1 MACKHRKIGNF
12 KIIHNT
18 EGRLRVQSDKLF
30 SNPGKRICHR
40 FIEDIFGD
48 PGIQTIEINPFL
60 SNCLIHY
67 SDRKTNAKAI
77 LDRTFKN
84 GKNVKTD
91 GAFTFSSLY
100 RKHCP
105 ANNKVRFVRYDKIIH
120 NWEVVHELPG
130 RVRMKNPFILRKKE
144 YCLEIER
151 ALHGTVGA
159 EKFST
164 NPTTGSIL
172 VVYDKSTLNKEK
184 LINIIE
190 SSLSDFLQ
198 HNKKKLALRAKNRLN
213 LSNVSLVASGL
224 ATFFF
229 PAALPA
235 IALLVLYTAFPSI
248 KTAISSIGKGKIKVE
263 ILDAT
268 IVLSCLVVNEIA
280 AASLMVWILDVG
292 DEMLERTADKSRKL
306 LSKVLGE
313 KPRFAWL
320 VDGQQEIEV
329 PVEKLRIGDTVVV
342 SAGEQV
348 PVDGEVLHGDA
359 MVDQHILTGESAPVE
374 KGAGDKVFAST
385 VAIAGRIHVK
395 VLEVGKS
402 TTASKIENIIN
413 HSSSFKPKVQ
423 SIGERIA
430 NNMVLPTL
438 GLGGLGYLTGGI
450 GAAMAVIN
458 CDYGTGIRVAAPT
471 AVMASLANA
480 VRHGIVIKRGGAL
493 EILPK
498 IDTFVF
504 DKTGT
509 LTHETPEVCKI
520 LCTNGRFTEMD
531 ILSYAAAAE
540 QRFEHPVAK
549 AILGRADEL
558 NVTLPKRDES
568 RYHVGFGV
576 EVGIN
581 GYLVKVGSRRFM
593 EREKISVPETFNK
606 EISEVQ
612 RQGGSAVLVAINEKL
627 TGAIE
632 LRSSDRPE
640 AYGIIQYLNEMD
652 INSVLISGDH
662 EEPTRN
668 LAEKLG
674 IKSYYSQVLPP
685 DKANYVKMFQKEG
698 RKVAM
703 VGDGIN
709 DSIALSLADISISMR
724 GASSIAVDSSD
735 VIFMDG
741 NLAKLPHL
749 FEISHNLRTNINRSF
764 SLIVYPNTLC
774 IMGALFGVFGLGAS
788 LLFNNVCIFLATLNG
803 MLPMHKAI
811 EPEVNY
817 AGKNPGTTN

>member
-1 MACKHRKIGNF
+1 MTQRRYGRCNLR
-12 KIIHNT
+12 IIHNT

-30 SNPGKRICHR
+30 SNPSKDICHR
-40 FIEDIFGD
+40 FLKDIFCD
-48 PGIQTIEINPFL
+48 PGIQTIEINPLL
-60 SNCLIHY
+60 SNCLICY
-67 SDRKTNAKAI
+67 SGRKTTAKAI
-77 LDRTFKN
+77 LYRIFKN
-84 GKNVKTD
+84 GTNIKPN
-91 GAFTFSSLY
+91 GAFTLSSLY

-105 ANNKVRFVRYDKIIH
+105 ANNKIRFMRYGKVIS

-130 RVRMKNPFILRKKE
+130 RVRMKNPFIHCKKE

-151 ALHGTVGA
+151 ALHGAVGA
-159 EKFST
+159 EKFSA
-164 NPTTGSIL
+164 NPTTDSVL
-172 VVYDKSTLNKEK
+172 VVYDNAILNKEK

-190 SSLSDFLQ
+190 ASLDDFLQ
-198 HNKKKLALRAKNRLN
+198 NNKKLALRAENRHA
-213 LSNVSLVASGL
+213 LSSVSLVASGL

-235 IALLVLYTAFPSI
+235 IGLLVLYTAFPSI
-248 KTAISSIGKGKIKVE
+248 KTAISSIMKRKVKVE

-268 IVLSCLVVNEIA
+268 IVLSCLAINEVA

-292 DEMLERTADKSRKL
+292 QAVLETTADKSRKL

-329 PVEKLRIGDTVVV
+329 PIEKLRIGDTVVV
-342 SAGEQV
+342 SSGEQV
-348 PVDGEVLHGDA
+348 PVDGEVTYGDA
-359 MVDQHILTGESAPVE
+359 VVDQHILTGESAPVE
-374 KGAGDKVFAST
+374 KGPGDKVFAST

-402 TTASKIENIIN
+402 TTASKIEKIIN
-413 HSSSFKPKVQ
+413 LSSSFRPKTQ

-430 NNMVLPTL
+430 DNMVLPTL
-438 GLGGLGYLTGGI
+438 GLGGLGYLTGGP

-498 IDTFVF
+498 IDMFVF

-509 LTHETPEVCKI
+509 LTRETPEVSKI

-549 AILGRADEL
+549 AILEKANEL
-558 NVTLPKRDES
+558 NVTLPKKDES

-581 GYLVKVGSRRFM
+581 DYLVKVGSRRFM
-593 EREKISVPETFNK
+593 ERERISVPETFSE
-606 EISEVQ
+606 EINEVQ
-612 RQGGSAVLVAINEKL
+612 RRGGSAVFVAINEKL
-627 TGAIE
+627 AGAIE

-640 AYGIIQYLNEMD
+640 AYSIIQYLNERNID
-652 INSVLISGDH
+652 SILISGDH
-662 EEPTRN
+662 EGPTRN

-674 IKSYYSQVLPP
+674 INCYYSQVLPQ
-685 DKANYVKMFQKEG
+685 DKAQYVKKFQKEG

-724 GASSIAVDSSD
+724 GASSVAVDSSD
-735 VIFMDG
+735 VILMDG

-749 FEISHNLRTNINRSF
+749 FEISYNLRKNINRSF
-764 SLIVYPNTLC
+764 ALIVYPNTFC
-774 IMGALFGVFGLGAS
+774 IMGALFGIFGLGAS

-811 EPEVNY
+811 EPEVSY
-817 AGKNPGTTN
+817 AGENP